1 MSGLDRFVTF
11 DKPDFTG
18 RDAVL
23 AIRDGPPPV
32 RRLVTLAVDG
42 NTADASGFEQAW
54 AGEKKVGATT
64 SGVYGHWVETSLVL
78 AYVDTAVGEGDM
90 LTVDVVGRRRA
101 ARIIPPSPYDPGG
114 TRLRGQ

>member
-1 MSGLDRFVTF
+1 MFGLDRFVAF

-23 AIRDGPPPV
+23 AVRDGPPPV

-54 AGEKKVGATT
+54 AGEK
-64 SGVYGHWVETSLVL
+64 YGWRDNL
-78 AYVDTAVGEGDM
+78 
-90 LTVDVVGRRRA
+90 
-101 ARIIPPSPYDPGG
+101 
-114 TRLRGQ
+114 